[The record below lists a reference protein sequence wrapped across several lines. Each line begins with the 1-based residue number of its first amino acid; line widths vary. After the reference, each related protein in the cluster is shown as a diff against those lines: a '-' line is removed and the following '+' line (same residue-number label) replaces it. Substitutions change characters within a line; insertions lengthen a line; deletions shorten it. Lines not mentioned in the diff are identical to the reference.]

1 MQDVNIGRK
10 ILNRK
15 GEPSAACRVKIHK
28 KVPAHSTEKFR
39 TSQGAVNRES
49 KIETVFRQLSVD
61 RRVAL
66 RVAPQ

>member
-1 MQDVNIGRK
+1 MW
-10 ILNRK
+10 ILEEK
-15 GEPSAACRVKIHK
+15 YWIVKASLQLHVGLKYIK

-49 KIETVFRQLSVD
+49 KLIETVFRQLSVD